1 MPFANPEEFIRNYA
15 SHIPNEDVRA
25 WVWDSGVEANGLSAE
40 WPIAHGTLV
49 EAIAQ
54 VQLSNEQL
62 RLSIAET
69 DRLTSME
76 STESVVVHEVIVDFS
91 TREIVV
97 DGVQL
102 RSDDEVLLV
111 TIKQFAARS

>member
-15 SHIPNEDVRA
+15 SHIPSEEVRA
-25 WVWDSGVEANGLSAE
+25 WVWDNGPEATSLSAE
-40 WPIAHGTLV
+40 WPIAYGTLV

-54 VQLSNEQL
+54 VQLSKEQL
-62 RLSIAET
+62 RLAIVET

-76 STESVVVHEVIVDFS
+76 STEPVVVHEAIVDFE
-91 TREIVV
+91 TQEIFV

-102 RSDDEVLLV
+102 RWDDEVLLA